1 MKKLR
6 IVSAAVLFIGT
17 LAFVGVHS
25 HAQTG
30 GAKVTRMEFG
40 KLPDGH
46 TIDKFTLT
54 NSSGM
59 QVQAM
64 TYGAIITSIR
74 VPDRNGKMDDV
85 VLGYDTLD
93 SYVRNPSYFGAI
105 VGRYANRI
113 ANGKFTLDGKEYT
126 LATNNGPNHLHGGT
140 KGFDKQVWDAKIG
153 NAVQGASV
161 QFSYRS
167 VDGEEGYPGTVNTT
181 VSYTLTDK
189 IELIVEYRATTDK
202 ATPFNLS
209 QHSYFNLTGA
219 SRDVLDH
226 EVTIFAD
233 RYTPTDTT
241 LIPTGELASVAGT
254 PFDFRKATTIG
265 ARINDGFP
273 QLRQA
278 SGYDH
283 NYVINRQGAGLVPA
297 ARVVEPTSGRV
308 LEVST
313 TEPGMQFYTANTLN
327 ATGKGGRMYQKFYA
341 FCLETE
347 HYPDSPNKPQ
357 FPSSILRPGTEF
369 SSKTVYTFSVVK

>member
-1 MKKLR
+1 MNKLC
-6 IVSAAVLFIGT
+6 IATVALLLGTMAVT
-17 LAFVGVHS
+17 STHS
-25 HAQTG
+25 QAQTG

-46 TIDKFTLT
+46 AIDRFTLT

-59 QVQAM
+59 QVQAI

-93 SYVRNPSYFGAI
+93 PYVRNPSYFGAI

-113 ANGKFTLDGKEYT
+113 ANGKFTLDGKEYV
-126 LATNNGPNHLHGGT
+126 LATNNRPNHLHGGT
-140 KGFDKQVWDAKIG
+140 KGFDKQVWDAKVG
-153 NAVQGASV
+153 DSSRGATVS
-161 QFSYRS
+161 FTYRS

-189 IELIVEYRATTDK
+189 NELIVEYRATTDK

-226 EVTIFAD
+226 EVTMFAD
-233 RYTPTDTT
+233 RITPTDATM
-241 LIPTGELASVAGT
+241 IPTGELASVEGT
-254 PFDFRKATTIG
+254 PFDFRKPTKIG
-265 ARINDGFP
+265 ARINDGNT
-273 QLRQA
+273 QLRQGG
-278 SGYDH
+278 GYDH

-297 ARVVEPTSGRV
+297 ARVVEPVSGRV

-313 TEPGMQFYTANTLN
+313 TEPGVQFYTANTLN
-327 ATGKGGRMYQKFYA
+327 VVGKGGRTYQKFFA

-357 FPSSILRPGTEF
+357 FPSSVIRPGTEF
-369 SSKTVYTFSVVK
+369 SSRTVYTFGVVK

>member
-1 MKKLR
+1 
-6 IVSAAVLFIGT
+6 
-17 LAFVGVHS
+17 
-25 HAQTG
+25 
-30 GAKVTRMEFG
+30 VTRMEFG
-40 KLPDGH
+40 KLPDGRA
-46 TIDKFTLT
+46 IDRFTLT
-54 NSSGM
+54 NAGGL
-59 QVQAM
+59 QVQAIS
-64 TYGAIITSIR
+64 YGAIITSIR
-74 VPDRNGKMDDV
+74 VPDRNGKLDDV

-93 SYVRNPSYFGAI
+93 PYVRNPSYFGAI

-126 LATNNGPNHLHGGT
+126 LVTNNRPNHLHGGT
-140 KGFDKQVWDAKIG
+140 KGFDKQVWDAKAG
-153 NAVQGASV
+153 EASV
-161 QFSYRS
+161 SFTYRS
-167 VDGEEGYPGTVNTT
+167 ADGEEGYPGTVNTT

-189 IELIVEYRATTDK
+189 NELIVEYRATTDK
-202 ATPFNLS
+202 ATPFNPS
-209 QHSYFNLTGA
+209 QHSYFNLAGA

-233 RYTPTDTT
+233 RFTPTDTT
-241 LIPTGELASVAGT
+241 LIPTGELASVGGT
-254 PFDFRKATTIG
+254 PFDFRKPTTIG
-265 ARINDGFP
+265 ARINDSYP

-297 ARVVEPTSGRV
+297 ARVVEPTTGRV

-327 ATGKGGRMYQKFYA
+327 AVGKGGRAYQKYFA

-357 FPSSILRPGTEF
+357 FPSSIIRPGSEF
-369 SSKTVYTFSVVK
+369 TSRTVYTFGVVK

>member
-1 MKKLR
+1 MSQYR
-6 IVSAAVLFIGT
+6 IGIVVFLLGT
-17 LAFVGVHS
+17 LAFAGIQSHS
-25 HAQTG
+25 QTG

-40 KLPDGH
+40 KLPDGRN
-46 TIDKFTLT
+46 IDRFTLT

-59 QVQAM
+59 QVQAI
-64 TYGAIITSIR
+64 TWGAIIKSIR

-93 SYVRNPSYFGAI
+93 PYVRNPSYFGAI

-126 LATNNGPNHLHGGT
+126 LATNNRPNHLHGGT
-140 KGFDKQVWDAKIG
+140 KGFDKQVWDAK
-153 NAVQGASV
+153 VSGASV
-161 QFSYRS
+161 SFTYRS
-167 VDGEEGYPGTVNTT
+167 VDGEEGFPGTVNTT

-189 IELIVEYRATTDK
+189 NELIVEYRATTDK

-233 RYTPTDTT
+233 RFTPTDTT
-241 LIPTGELASVAGT
+241 LIPTGELASVGGT
-254 PFDFRKATTIG
+254 PFDFRKPEKIG
-265 ARINDGFP
+265 ARINDNYP

-297 ARVVEPTSGRV
+297 ARVVEPTTGRT

-327 ATGKGGRMYQKFYA
+327 VVGKAGRTYQKYFA

-357 FPSSILRPGTEF
+357 FPSSIIRPGTEF
-369 SSKTVYTFSVVK
+369 SSRSVYTFGVVK

>member
-1 MKKLR
+1 MMTQLR
-6 IVSAAVLFIGT
+6 IVTVVFLLGT
-17 LAFVGVHS
+17 LAFAGFRS
-25 HAQTG
+25 NAQTG

-40 KLPDGH
+40 KLPDGRS
-46 TIDKFTLT
+46 IDRFTLT

-59 QVQAM
+59 QVQAI
-64 TYGAIITSIR
+64 TWGAIITSIR
-74 VPDRNGKMDDV
+74 VPDRNGKIDDV

-93 SYVRNPSYFGAI
+93 PYVRNPSYFGAI

-126 LATNNGPNHLHGGT
+126 LATNNRPNHLHGGT
-140 KGFDKQVWDAKIG
+140 KGFDKQVWDAKVG
-153 NAVQGASV
+153 DAAREASV
-161 QFSYRS
+161 SFTYRS
-167 VDGEEGYPGTVNTT
+167 IDGEEGYPGTVNTV

-189 IELIVEYRATTDK
+189 NELIVEYRATTDK
-202 ATPFNLS
+202 ATPFNPS

-226 EVTIFAD
+226 EVAIFAD

-241 LIPTGELASVAGT
+241 LIPTGELASVGGT
-254 PFDFRKATTIG
+254 PFDFRKPTTIG
-265 ARINDGFP
+265 ARINDSNP

-283 NYVINRQGAGLVPA
+283 NYIINRQGAGLVPA
-297 ARVVEPTSGRV
+297 ARVVEPTTGRT

-327 ATGKGGRMYQKFYA
+327 AVGKAGRTYQKYYA

-357 FPSSILRPGTEF
+357 FPSSIILPGTEF
-369 SSKTVYTFSVVK
+369 TSKSVYTFSVAK

>member
-1 MKKLR
+1 MKIKPAKHIAR
-6 IVSAAVLFIGT
+6 ILQTSDSTVQRIILENSEITVELTTIGASLVAIHT
-17 LAFVGVHS
+17 
-25 HAQTG
+25 
-30 GAKVTRMEFG
+30 
-40 KLPDGH
+40 PDKDG
-46 TIDKFTLT
+46 TKKNIVAGFKEL
-54 NSSGM
+54 S
-59 QVQAM
+59 Q
-64 TYGAIITSIR
+64 YSINK
-74 VPDRNGKMDDV
+74 DY
-85 VLGYDTLD
+85 LGC
-93 SYVRNPSYFGAI
+93 I

-113 ANGKFTLDGKEYT
+113 ANGRFTLDDKKYQLT
-126 LATNNGPNHLHGGT
+126 LNDGVNHLHGGVF
-140 KGFDKQVWDAKIG
+140 GFHLKHWLMDAYTE
-153 NAVQGASV
+153 NEDDCSV
-161 QFSYRS
+161 TFSCNS
-167 VDGEEGYPGTVNTT
+167 MDGEEGYPGTVNTT

-189 IELIVEYRATTDK
+189 NELIVDYRATTDK

-241 LIPTGELASVAGT
+241 LIPTGELASVGGT
-254 PFDFRKATTIG
+254 PFDFRKPTNIG
-265 ARINDGFP
+265 ARINDNNP

-297 ARVVEPTSGRV
+297 ARVVDPMTGRT

-327 ATGKGGRMYQKFYA
+327 AAGKAGRTYQKYFA

-357 FPSSILRPGTEF
+357 FPSSIIRPGTEF
-369 SSKTVYTFSVVK
+369 SSRSVYMFGVVK

>member
-1 MKKLR
+1 MNKLR
-6 IVSAAVLFIGT
+6 IVTAVFLLGT
-17 LAFVGVHS
+17 LAFAGFHS
-25 HAQTG
+25 QAQTG

-40 KLPDGH
+40 KLPDGRS
-46 TIDKFTLT
+46 IDRITLT

-59 QVQAM
+59 QVQAI
-64 TYGAIITSIR
+64 TWGAIITSIR
-74 VPDRNGKMDDV
+74 VPDRNGKLDDV

-93 SYVRNPSYFGAI
+93 PYVRNPSYFGAI
-105 VGRYANRI
+105 VGRYANRV

-126 LATNNGPNHLHGGT
+126 LATNNRPNHLHGGT
-140 KGFDKQVWDAKIG
+140 KGFDKQVWDAKVSG
-153 NAVQGASV
+153 STVS
-161 QFSYRS
+161 FTYRS
-167 VDGEEGYPGTVNTT
+167 ADGEEGFPGTVNTT

-189 IELIVEYRATTDK
+189 NELIVEYRATTDK

-226 EVTIFAD
+226 DVTIFAD
-233 RYTPTDTT
+233 RFTPTDTT
-241 LIPTGELASVAGT
+241 LIPTGEQASVGGT
-254 PFDFRKATTIG
+254 PFDFRKPEKIG
-265 ARINDGFP
+265 ARINDNYP

-297 ARVVEPTSGRV
+297 ARVVEPTTGRT

-327 ATGKGGRMYQKFYA
+327 AVGKAGRTYQKYFA

-357 FPSSILRPGTEF
+357 FPSSIIRPGTEF
-369 SSKTVYTFSVVK
+369 SSKTVFTFGVVK

>member
-1 MKKLR
+1 M
-6 IVSAAVLFIGT
+6 
-17 LAFVGVHS
+17 
-25 HAQTG
+25 
-30 GAKVTRMEFG
+30 TRMEFG

-46 TIDKFTLT
+46 SIDRFTLT

-59 QVQAM
+59 QVQAI
-64 TYGAIITSIR
+64 TWGAIITSIR
-74 VPDRNGKMDDV
+74 VPDRNGKIDDV

-93 SYVRNPSYFGAI
+93 PYVRNPSYFGAI

-126 LATNNGPNHLHGGT
+126 LATNNRPNHLHGGT
-140 KGFDKQVWDAKIG
+140 KGFDKQVWDAKVG
-153 NAVQGASV
+153 DATRGATVS
-161 QFSYRS
+161 FTYRS

-189 IELIVEYRATTDK
+189 NELIVEYRATTDK

-233 RYTPTDTT
+233 RFTPTDTT

-254 PFDFRKATTIG
+254 PFDFRKPTKIG
-265 ARINDGFP
+265 ARINDSNP

-297 ARVVEPTSGRV
+297 ARVVEPTTGRM

-327 ATGKGGRMYQKFYA
+327 AVGKGRTHVSEVLRVLSGDRALSGFSEQASVPF
-341 FCLETE
+341 E
-347 HYPDSPNKPQ
+347 HH
-357 FPSSILRPGTEF
+357 SSGDGVYVAI
-369 SSKTVYTFSVVK
+369 VYTFGVVK

>member
-1 MKKLR
+1 MNKLC
-6 IVSAAVLFIGT
+6 IATVALLLGTMAVT
-17 LAFVGVHS
+17 STHS
-25 HAQTG
+25 QAQTG

-46 TIDKFTLT
+46 AIDRFTLT

-59 QVQAM
+59 QVQAI

-93 SYVRNPSYFGAI
+93 PYVRNPSYFGAI

-113 ANGKFTLDGKEYT
+113 ANGKFTLDGKEYV
-126 LATNNGPNHLHGGT
+126 LATNNRPNHLHGGT
-140 KGFDKQVWDAKIG
+140 KGFDKQVWDAKVG
-153 NAVQGASV
+153 DSSRGATVS
-161 QFSYRS
+161 FTYRS

-189 IELIVEYRATTDK
+189 NELIVEYRATTDK

-226 EVTIFAD
+226 EVTMFAD
-233 RYTPTDTT
+233 RITPTDATM
-241 LIPTGELASVAGT
+241 IPTGELASVEGT
-254 PFDFRKATTIG
+254 HFDFRKPTKIG
-265 ARINDGFP
+265 ARINDGNT
-273 QLRQA
+273 QLRQGG
-278 SGYDH
+278 GYDH

-297 ARVVEPTSGRV
+297 ARVVEPVSGRV

-313 TEPGMQFYTANTLN
+313 TEPGVQFYTANTLN
-327 ATGKGGRMYQKFYA
+327 VVGKGGRTYQKFFA

-357 FPSSILRPGTEF
+357 FPSSVIRPGTEF
-369 SSKTVYTFSVVK
+369 SSRTVYTFGVVK

>member
-1 MKKLR
+1 MSTLR
-6 IVSAAVLFIGT
+6 IGTVVFILGT
-17 LAFVGVHS
+17 LALAAIHS
-25 HAQTG
+25 QAQTG
-30 GAKVTRMEFG
+30 GANVTRMEFG
-40 KLPDGH
+40 KLPDGRS
-46 TIDKFTLT
+46 IDRFTMT

-59 QVQAM
+59 QVQAI
-64 TYGAIITSIR
+64 TWGAIITSIR
-74 VPDRNGKMDDV
+74 VPDRNGKLDDV

-93 SYVRNPSYFGAI
+93 PYVRNPSYFGAI

-126 LATNNGPNHLHGGT
+126 LATNNRPNHLHGGT
-140 KGFDKQVWDAKIG
+140 KGFDKQVWDAR
-153 NAVQGASV
+153 VTGATVS
-161 QFSYRS
+161 FTYRS

-189 IELIVEYRATTDK
+189 NELIVEYRATTDK

-226 EVTIFAD
+226 EVTLFAD
-233 RYTPTDTT
+233 RFTPTDATM
-241 LIPTGELASVAGT
+241 IPTGELASVTDT
-254 PFDFRKATTIG
+254 PSDFRKSTKIG
-265 ARINDGFP
+265 ARINDNYP

-297 ARVVEPTSGRV
+297 ARVVEPVSGRV

-313 TEPGMQFYTANTLN
+313 TEPGVQFYTANTLN
-327 ATGKGGRMYQKFYA
+327 AAGKGGRTYQKFFA
-341 FCLETE
+341 FCLETQ

-369 SSKTVYTFSVVK
+369 SSRSTYTFGVVK

>member
-1 MKKLR
+1 MSKLQ
-6 IVSAAVLFIGT
+6 IATILFTICF
-17 LAFVGVHS
+17 FVFAGFHS

-46 TIDKFTLT
+46 SIDRFTLT
-54 NSSGM
+54 NSRGM
-59 QVQAM
+59 QVQAI

-85 VLGYDTLD
+85 VLGYDTFEP
-93 SYVRNPSYFGAI
+93 YVRNPSYFGAV

-126 LATNNGPNHLHGGT
+126 LAVNNRPNSLHGGI

-153 NAVQGASV
+153 DASKGASV
-161 QFSYRS
+161 SFTYRS
-167 VDGEEGYPGTVNTT
+167 VDGEEGFPGTVSTT

-189 IELIVEYRATTDK
+189 NELIVEYHATTDK

-226 EVTIFAD
+226 EATIYAD
-233 RYTPTDTT
+233 RYTPTDAT

-254 PFDFRKATTIG
+254 PFDFRKPVKIG
-265 ARINDGFP
+265 ARINDGNA
-273 QLRQA
+273 QLRQGG
-278 SGYDH
+278 GYDH

-297 ARVVEPTSGRV
+297 ARVVEPVSGRV

-313 TEPGMQFYTANTLN
+313 TEPGVQFYTANTLN
-327 ATGKGGRMYQKFYA
+327 AAGKGGRTYQKFFA
-341 FCLETE
+341 FCLETQ

-369 SSKTVYTFSVVK
+369 SSKSVYTFGTVK